1 MKRLALYTFILTK
14 YLSVLRNVDLARGL
28 QIEAIDKL
36 YTHLFLLLK
45 IRRLRDEV
53 YEVWKTKQRVNI

>member
-53 YEVWKTKQRVNI
+53 YEV